1 MWDGEDVAAVVYRAG
16 DLDVAVYQQPGRLD
30 WDRLP
35 TGEVAAVGDAEVWFG
50 PGSPVV
56 AVAQRGDLVVT
67 VVSSDRAAALTAVAG
82 VPEWRR
88 RAVWGRQ
95 HDASPRLGRVFALAG
110 WPAGSGGRKRAGWG
124 KG

>member
-56 AVAQRGDLVVT
+56 AVAQRGDLVVP
-67 VVSSDRAAALTAVAG
+67 VVSSDRAAALPAVAG
-82 VPEWRR
+82 MPEWRR
-88 RAVWGRQ
+88 RAGWGRR
-95 HDASPRLGRVFALAG
+95 HDASQRLVRGFG
-110 WPAGSGGRKRAGWG
+110 MGGSPGTSGPPLWETREA
-124 KG
+124 